1 MSLHN
6 FQCIVLS
13 LIFYFFSQSSQV
25 EEKETKVDNLLCI
38 LPILSKPIEK
48 AETLNTIPKL
58 HQNISTEKSSTFNK
72 RLFDSASNIKST
84 KGVGYYHLNNIYLFQ
99 AKGFYKES
107 IVEAINAES
116 ILSKIENQ
124 YLFLDTVYFQAISL
138 FFSDQL
144 NESPPLKLKETTA
157 EKNKAYHQ
165 QMGQLDYNI
174 GNHKKGDF
182 VKTKLNL
189 DQPIQ
194 LMNDEKN
201 MIHGEVYKEIDF
213 TDKELNNNKK
223 AKETRVKG
231 LQIDFDLKEKQIKN
245 LTNQLQKKTIDLQEK
260 EREQKQ
266 LILVI
271 IFCFIIIL
279 LIIIFIYI
287 IRDRNKKLI
296 INNNVLKN
304 ASEEIQKLYQEQQIL
319 LKNIE
324 NSNQTIKKT
333 FSIISHDLR
342 APFNLLLGYSNYI
355 NSNFEEMDRE
365 DIKSYLSIIH
375 KAANNN
381 YNFTQQLLSWS
392 LKQQNGITIS
402 KKLHNLNDTVDKS
415 IATQIEIANQ
425 KHIIIEKEYMPTD
438 LTNLIFDADIVFNI
452 TYNIINNAIKYSNN
466 HSIIIVKTAL
476 INENM
481 QIEVSDEGIGIEEQ
495 LLIKLNAEMTLND
508 FKFKVTDNEYKGG
521 FGLSYVKEL
530 VALHGG
536 KLVYSSIVGKG
547 TKVVINIPLEN

>member
-1 MSLHN
+1 MTLQN

-25 EEKETKVDNLLCI
+25 E
-38 LPILSKPIEK
+38 
-48 AETLNTIPKL
+48 
-58 HQNISTEKSSTFNK
+58 
-72 RLFDSASNIKST
+72 
-84 KGVGYYHLNNIYLFQ
+84 G
-99 AKGFYKES
+99 
-107 IVEAINAES
+107 
-116 ILSKIENQ
+116 
-124 YLFLDTVYFQAISL
+124 
-138 FFSDQL
+138 
-144 NESPPLKLKETTA
+144 KETTA

-201 MIHGEVYKEIDF
+201 MIRGEVYKEIDF

-223 AKETRVKG
+223 AKETRVIG
-231 LQIDFDLKEKQIKN
+231 LQIDFYLKEKQIKN
-245 LTNQLQKKTIDLQEK
+245 LTNQLQKKTIDLQSK
-260 EREQKQ
+260 EQAQKQ

-271 IFCFIIIL
+271 ILCFIIIL
-279 LIIIFIYI
+279 LIINFIYI
-287 IRDRNKKLI
+287 IRDRYKKLI

-342 APFNLLLGYSNYI
+342 GPFNLLLGYSNYI

-365 DIKSYLSIIH
+365 EIKSYLSIIH

-392 LKQQNGITIS
+392 LKQQNGITIC
-402 KKLHNLNDTVDKS
+402 KKLHNLNDTLDKS

-438 LTNLIFDADIVFNI
+438 LANLIFDADIVFNI

-466 HSIIIVKTAL
+466 HSIIIMKTAL
-476 INENM
+476 INENI